1 MSEALASE
9 IGTASGLQVDPVT
22 TEIVRNCLIA
32 ATEEMKTILM
42 RTAYN
47 MIIYE
52 ALDFTVGLFD
62 VEGNTLSIGI
72 GLPMFIR
79 GMAETVKAKIRHY
92 GLAEMKP
99 GDILL
104 TNDAYITGSHLNHM
118 TFTVPIFHDGDVVGF
133 SCCMAHW
140 PDVGGTLHGLTTDIY
155 AEGLQMP
162 IVKAY
167 RGGEPNEDIFDIIRM
182 NVRLPDR
189 AMGDLRAQIAAVKAG
204 EKRFLEM
211 LVKYGRDQV
220 LASFVAIMDQSEAIA
235 RARVR
240 EIPDGVYEAEAFM
253 DDDGVSIGKRI
264 PIRVRVEVAGD
275 RMKIDLSEVAAQV
288 AGFYNSGETAGLSC
302 CQVAFKCLT
311 SPLDLPINDGQFRAI
326 DVVLPPGKVVS
337 AVRPSAMRMWMLFP
351 MTVIDTIF
359 KALAPALPEKVIA
372 GHHADLVITR
382 TSGRRPHDNSL
393 FLFSGLIGGGWGAKY
408 NSDGMCGTV
417 AINDGDTH
425 NSPAEQIEA
434 KFPLLV
440 ERYALRQDSGGA
452 GQFRGGLG
460 VEQVIQARSQ
470 IRFHA
475 QMDRTKCPPWGLYG
489 GLAGFGN
496 AVAIHRFG
504 EEEHRFDNGKAFNL
518 VLESGDAFIKRSG
531 GGGGFGSP
539 LDRNLDRVEDDLR
552 QGYISQESAKDHY
565 GVVFVPGTSSIDRPA
580 TMARRAEMQSK
591 GLPVDD
597 PIPPEQAAKPD
608 GHRHHHHPG
617 HGANEALTDE
627 ERLVIALSGRC
638 CS

>member
-1 MSEALASE
+1 
-9 IGTASGLQVDPVT
+9 
-22 TEIVRNCLIA
+22 
-32 ATEEMKTILM
+32 M

-79 GMAETVKAKIRHY
+79 GMAETVKAKIKHY
-92 GLAEMKP
+92 GLAKMKP

-118 TFTVPIFHDGDVVGF
+118 TFSVPVFHDGKVVGF

-167 RGGEPNEDIFDIIRM
+167 RGGEPNEDVFDIIRM
-182 NVRLPDR
+182 NVRMPDR

-204 EKRFLEM
+204 ERRFLEM
-211 LVKYGRDQV
+211 IEKYGCREV
-220 LASFVAIMDQSEAIA
+220 LASFAAIMDQSEAIA

-240 EIPDGVYEAEAFM
+240 EIPDGVYEAESFM

-264 PIRVRVEVAGD
+264 PIRVRVEVSGD
-275 RMKIDLSEVAAQV
+275 RMKVDLSEVAAQV
-288 AGFYNSGETAGLSC
+288 TGFYNSGETAGLSC

-359 KALAPALPEKVIA
+359 KALAPA
-372 GHHADLVITR
+372 
-382 TSGRRPHDNSL
+382 
-393 FLFSGLIGGGWGAKY
+393 F
-408 NSDGMCGTV
+408 
-417 AINDGDTH
+417 
-425 NSPAEQIEA
+425 
-434 KFPLLV
+434 
-440 ERYALRQDSGGA
+440 
-452 GQFRGGLG
+452 
-460 VEQVIQARSQ
+460 
-470 IRFHA
+470 
-475 QMDRTKCPPWGLYG
+475 RTK
-489 GLAGFGN
+489 
-496 AVAIHRFG
+496 
-504 EEEHRFDNGKAFNL
+504 
-518 VLESGDAFIKRSG
+518 
-531 GGGGFGSP
+531 
-539 LDRNLDRVEDDLR
+539 
-552 QGYISQESAKDHY
+552 
-565 GVVFVPGTSSIDRPA
+565 
-580 TMARRAEMQSK
+580 
-591 GLPVDD
+591 
-597 PIPPEQAAKPD
+597 
-608 GHRHHHHPG
+608 
-617 HGANEALTDE
+617 
-627 ERLVIALSGRC
+627 
-638 CS
+638 